1 LPTRARYFDAEL
13 DERTLVAGDDARL
26 GETRFADWL
35 KQPEHL
41 TPRPSPRTGAAAP
54 TERTALEDNEFR
66 VSDVPPGSVRLVSGV
81 AVFNVAG
88 TCYATQNECTH
99 ARGPLSEGKLDGS
112 TVTCPYHGSQ
122 FDVSPGAVL
131 FGPARD
137 PLRTYRVT
145 VKDGIGRVE
154 PD

>member
-1 LPTRARYFDAEL
+1 MKTSDSSPPTS
-13 DERTLVAGDDARL
+13 AG
-26 GETRFADWL
+26 E
-35 KQPEHL
+35 P
-41 TPRPSPRTGAAAP
+41 AP

-66 VSDVPPGSVRLVSGV
+66 IGDVPPGSALLVSGV

-112 TVTCPYHGSQ
+112 TVTCPYHGSR
-122 FDVSPGAVL
+122 FDVSTGAVL
-131 FGPARD
+131 GGPARKS
-137 PLRTYRVT
+137 LQTYRVT
-145 VKDGIGRVE
+145 VKGGIGRVE